1 MNIFVAVDNLATLA
15 KGDTLNALVI
25 AAQTPREA
33 ADHIRRELTYIL
45 RQDPSVDV
53 PTVSNLTEFGKLVTA
68 GTWVEATRV
77 LTQAGAFAKMTP
89 ISATNEHFFVATM
102 GMGVTPGFYSVTAN
116 TADSLTLSESLS
128 SAGVDL
134 TTGDIAG
141 YFFAILP
148 ASSVDNLLAI
158 KSMRYANALC
168 PGLLYHLKVRGTTA

>member
-1 MNIFVAVDNLATLA
+1 MNIFVAVDNLTTLA
-15 KGDTLNALVI
+15 KGDTLNGLVI
-25 AAQTPREA
+25 AAQTPGEA

-53 PTVSNLTEFGKLVTA
+53 PDFLNLTAFGKPVIT

-89 ISATNEHFFVATM
+89 ISATNEHFFVAT
-102 GMGVTPGFYSVTAN
+102 GGTGVTPGIYSVTAN
-116 TADSLTLSESLS
+116 TADSLTLSKSLS

-134 TTGDIAG
+134 AAGDIAG

-168 PGLLYHLKVRGTTA
+168 PGLLYHLQVFGST

>member
-15 KGDTLNALVI
+15 KGDMLNGLVI

-33 ADHIRRELTYIL
+33 AEHIRRELTYIL
-45 RQDPSVDV
+45 RQDPSVD
-53 PTVSNLTEFGKLVTA
+53 PDFANLTTFGKPVTA

-89 ISATNEHFFVATM
+89 ISATNEHFFVAT
-102 GMGVTPGFYSVTAN
+102 GGTGVTPGIYSVTAN
-116 TADSLTLSESLS
+116 TADSLTLSKSLS

-134 TTGDIAG
+134 AAGNIAG